1 MTLRGYAATAKK
13 FLLEVYTTKQKTCF
27 RIKQTLLLIFFLL
40 AIIVTYNRR
49 HTSEHLSFLLQA
61 LITIHLHTALKS
73 HHLFTHSGGTGDDM
87 GEREAQTLCN
97 YGYNTNQNN
106 GLKFPQELLHRSCN
120 ELCYYVRIC
129 MICLHRNVIL
139 FS

>member
-1 MTLRGYAATAKK
+1 
-13 FLLEVYTTKQKTCF
+13 
-27 RIKQTLLLIFFLL
+27 
-40 AIIVTYNRR
+40 
-49 HTSEHLSFLLQA
+49 
-61 LITIHLHTALKS
+61 
-73 HHLFTHSGGTGDDM
+73 M

-106 GLKFPQELLHRSCN
+106 GLKFPQEHLGRSCN
-120 ELCYYVRIC
+120 ELCYYVRLC